1 MLDLEI
7 ITLMHW
13 LGTCI
18 WNDIAKQNAA
28 HFRWHTKK
36 LDTWN
41 VYTCILILS

>member
-7 ITLMHW
+7 ITLMH
-13 LGTCI
+13 LVHVY
-18 WNDIAKQNAA
+18 DIAKQNAA